1 VEDRGTKLPGGFA
14 SQRGRAATTA
24 NELSKQVALVDAART
39 ALASGDAGRALSS
52 VREYQ
57 ATYPSGTFR
66 PEVAAIKI
74 EALLKLGRKA
84 EARASA
90 ERFSASYGS
99 GPLAERVARLAG
111 IRQP

>member
-1 VEDRGTKLPGGFA
+1 MDEPAPKPPTAAA
-14 SQRGRAATTA
+14 SPRSRDSMTT
-24 NELSKQVALVDAART
+24 NELGKQIALVDGARAALGSGGAAR
-39 ALASGDAGRALSS
+39 ALGI

-74 EALLKLGRKA
+74 EALLKLGRKT
-84 EARASA
+84 EARAAA
-90 ERFSASYGS
+90 ERFAATYGS

-111 IRQP
+111 IAQP

>member
-1 VEDRGTKLPGGFA
+1 M
-14 SQRGRAATTA
+14 TT
-24 NELSKQVALVDAART
+24 NELGKQIALVDAARA
-39 ALASGDAGRALSS
+39 ALGSGEAARALGI

-57 ATYPSGTFR
+57 ATYPGGTFR

-74 EALLKLGRKA
+74 EALLKLGRES

-90 ERFSASYGS
+90 ERFAATYGS

-111 IRQP
+111 IAKP